1 MPASHPG
8 PAVVAGGHPFLSHV
22 LGIISV
28 MTTHHPA
35 PRPDASDEP
44 AATSVRFAGAARVLA
59 DAGRR
64 RGLAVPGFRSPPR
77 VTGVDRTLRRRPD
90 GSAVVAVRVRGRPWP
105 AVLGDMIEG
114 VVAAN
119 GLHAPEADAVRTAL
133 WGAVERDVERTT
145 GGGAAPPR
153 RRRAPRR
160 EAVARG
166 ERDRPGLVAV
176 RPPSLGPSAE
186 AA

>member
-1 MPASHPG
+1 
-8 PAVVAGGHPFLSHV
+8 
-22 LGIISV
+22 
-28 MTTHHPA
+28 MTDHRPA
-35 PRPDASDEP
+35 PRLDATDEPVAPDEP

-59 DAGRR
+59 DAGRG

-77 VTGVDRTLRRRPD
+77 VTGADRTLRRRPD

-119 GLHAPEADAVRTAL
+119 GLHPPQADAVRTAL
-133 WGAVERDVERTT
+133 WGAVERDAERST
-145 GGGAAPPR
+145 GAVPPAAR

-160 EAVARG
+160 ADVDPPSHDRSERG
-166 ERDRPGLVAV
+166 RSGLAAV
-176 RPPSLGPSAE
+176 RAPSLHRAE

>member
-1 MPASHPG
+1 
-8 PAVVAGGHPFLSHV
+8 
-22 LGIISV
+22 
-28 MTTHHPA
+28 MTAHHPDPRG
-35 PRPDASDEP
+35 PRPDATDEP
-44 AATSVRFAGAARVLA
+44 AASSVRFAGAARVLA

-77 VTGVDRTLRRRPD
+77 VTGADRTLRRRPD

-119 GLHAPEADAVRTAL
+119 GLHAPQADAVRTAL
-133 WGAVERDVERTT
+133 WGAVERDAERST
-145 GGGAAPPR
+145 GGGSTPAR
-153 RRRAPRR
+153 RRRPPRR
-160 EAVARG
+160 EAAERRA
-166 ERDRPGLVAV
+166 ERDRAGLVAV
-176 RPPSLGPSAE
+176 RPPSLGRPAE